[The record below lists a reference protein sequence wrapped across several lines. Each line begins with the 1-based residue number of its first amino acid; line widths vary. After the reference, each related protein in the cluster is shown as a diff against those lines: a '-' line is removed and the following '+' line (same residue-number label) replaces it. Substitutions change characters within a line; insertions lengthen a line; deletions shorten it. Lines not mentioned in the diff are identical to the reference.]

1 MVLVDLEST
10 PGHDSAATLKDEG
23 FEVAARAVDISD
35 ESQAK
40 ALMAFTRDLFG
51 RLDILDNN
59 AAYHGDV
66 NDGDV
71 LSMTVELW
79 DKIMSVNA
87 RGAMLMCRS
96 EEHTSELQSLMRISY
111 AVFCLKKTQYK
122 PKTQYNK
129 SHSNTKNK

>member
-1 MVLVDLEST
+1 
-10 PGHDSAATLKDEG
+10 
-23 FEVAARAVDISD
+23 
-35 ESQAK
+35 
-40 ALMAFTRDLFG
+40 MAFTRDLFG

-87 RGAMLMCRS
+87 RGAMLMCKHALPLMIAQGGGSIINISSGTAQGGDFYATAYAASKGAINTFTKYVATQYGRS

-111 AVFCLKKTQYK
+111 AVFCLKKK
-122 PKTQYNK
+122 
-129 SHSNTKNK
+129 

>member
-1 MVLVDLEST
+1 
-10 PGHDSAATLKDEG
+10 
-23 FEVAARAVDISD
+23 
-35 ESQAK
+35 
-40 ALMAFTRDLFG
+40 MAFTRDLFG

-87 RGAMLMCRS
+87 RGAMLMCKHALPLMIAQGGGSILNIRS
-96 EEHTSELQSLMRISY
+96 VTAQGGDFYATPASARTGAIHT
-111 AVFCLKKTQYK
+111 F
-122 PKTQYNK
+122 NK
-129 SHSNTKNK
+129 